1 MERQSAEKSALTERE
16 IMLHLA
22 ICDDDKR
29 FLEYLSREIECWAM
43 ECEHSMEEKHSAEME
58 EKHSMEERPAMAER
72 HSTTKE
78 LACSVELY
86 PSADAFL
93 FAWEERKDTDILLLD
108 IEMPGTDGMALARK
122 LRQMGKPVSIIFVT
136 GNPDFAL
143 EGYDLEA
150 VSYIVKPVKRQ
161 RLWAALD
168 RARERVSGRAAIL
181 APLFGGEMEKV
192 YVSDICCLEGDGH
205 DCILWKRDGEKL
217 ICKSGIRQIEQE
229 LMEKGHSTEEERSRP
244 CGSSFFKPHRSYCI
258 NLEHV
263 ERIGKKEIRM
273 DNRMTVPIARGKW
286 EELSRAYMDYF
297 RRQSF

>member
-1 MERQSAEKSALTERE
+1 
-16 IMLHLA
+16 MLHLA

-29 FLEYLSREIECWAM
+29 FLDYLSGEIESWAVQGG
-43 ECEHSMEEKHSAEME
+43 HSGADGE
-58 EKHSMEERPAMAER
+58 
-72 HSTTKE
+72 T
-78 LACSVELY
+78 CSVERY
-86 PSADAFL
+86 PCADAFL

-122 LRQMGKPVSIIFVT
+122 LRQMGDYVSIIFVT

-168 RARERVSGRAAIL
+168 RARERIAHRAAIIV
-181 APLFGGEMEKV
+181 ALFGGEVEKV
-192 YVSDICCLEGDGH
+192 YLSDICCLEGDGH

-217 ICKSGIRQIEQE
+217 ICRSGILQMEQK
-229 LMEKGHSTEEERSRP
+229 LMEDMSLRD
-244 CGSSFFKPHRSYCI
+244 SFFKPHRSYCV

-273 DNRMTVPIARGKW
+273 DNRMTIPIARGKW
-286 EELSRAYMDYF
+286 EELNRVYMAYF

>member
-1 MERQSAEKSALTERE
+1 
-16 IMLHLA
+16 MLHLA

-43 ECEHSMEEKHSAEME
+43 EGKRSMEEKHA
-58 EKHSMEERPAMAER
+58 MEERYSTAGEHSVAGER
-72 HSTTKE
+72 AVEGKRSITEREK
-78 LACSVELY
+78 CSVELY
-86 PSADAFL
+86 PSADSFL

-122 LRQMGKPVSIIFVT
+122 LRRMGNPISIIFVT

-168 RARERVSGRAAIL
+168 RARERVSDRAAIL
-181 APLFGGEMEKV
+181 VPLFGGEVEKV

-205 DCILWKRDGEKL
+205 DCILWKRDGTRL
-217 ICKSGIRQIEQE
+217 VSKSGIRQLEQE
-229 LMEKGHSTEEERSRP
+229 LMEGEHFRG
-244 CGSSFFKPHRSYCI
+244 CGDSFFKPHRSYCI

-273 DNRMTVPIARGKW
+273 ASHLAVPIARGKW
-286 EELSRAYMDYF
+286 EELNRAYMDYF